1 VAQLMDRFASR
12 LMIGVI
18 AAAAMLGGCSNPAG
32 SSTTTTDT
40 FNGTLTATGFDSH
53 SFVVNNSGEVDATL
67 TSLSPQSTITVG
79 FGLGQPTT
87 TGCSLFSYTESAR
100 VGSVLSGTIG
110 TGSYCVTVYDVG
122 NVSGSESYTV
132 TVAHP

>member
-12 LMIGVI
+12 MMLGVLVS
-18 AAAAMLGGCSNPAG
+18 AALLGGCSNPAG
-32 SSTTTTDT
+32 SSNTVTDT
-40 FNGTLTATGFDSH
+40 FNGTLSATGFDSH
-53 SFVVNNSGEVDATL
+53 SFVVNGSGEVDATL
-67 TSLSPQSTITVG
+67 TSLSPQTTITVG
-79 FGLGQPTT
+79 FGLGQPGA

-110 TGSYCVTVYDVG
+110 SGSYCVTVYDVG
-122 NVSGSESYTV
+122 NVSGAESYTV

>member
-1 VAQLMDRFASR
+1 MDRFASR

-32 SSTTTTDT
+32 SSSTTTDT
-40 FNGTLTATGFDSH
+40 FNGT
-53 SFVVNNSGEVDATL
+53 
-67 TSLSPQSTITVG
+67 
-79 FGLGQPTT
+79 
-87 TGCSLFSYTESAR
+87 TESAR
-100 VGSVLSGTIG
+100 VGSVLSGSIG

-122 NVSGSESYTV
+122 NVSATESYTV

>member
-1 VAQLMDRFASR
+1 MDRFAFR
-12 LMIGVI
+12 LMLGVI
-18 AAAAMLGGCSNPAG
+18 ASAAILGGCSNPAG

-40 FNGTLTATGFDSH
+40 FNGTLAATGFDSH

-67 TSLSPQSTITVG
+67 TSLTPQTTITVG
-79 FGLGQPTT
+79 FGLGQPGA

-100 VGSVLSGTIG
+100 VGSVLSGTISP
-110 TGSYCVTVYDVG
+110 GSYCVTVYDVG
-122 NVSGSESYTV
+122 NVSAAENYTV